1 MAMWVRGGGVSR
13 RGRPVANVEL
23 MEQMRDMYARM
34 EAMEL
39 ARKREP
45 DLGDDSEWEVECN
58 ILILNPFAL
67 KLYIM

>member
-1 MAMWVRGGGVSR
+1 MRGGGVNR

-39 ARKREP
+39 ARQREP
-45 DLGDDSEWEVECN
+45 DLGDDSE
-58 ILILNPFAL
+58 
-67 KLYIM
+67 